1 MKNQGTV
8 LENKILPPSPQ
19 LEDGC
24 VLWRENE
31 HWVETPTRILQCQE
45 ASSFCLFMINH
56 IPSSLWLSPARKFK
70 CWGGVAF
77 FFVDVDMVSFFDLS
91 AWEYNDRENMVN
103 TDSIWILASI
113 LWLEL
118 FTQNLTKVTW
128 FTHCPFSACF
138 LYIYL
143 RWITL

>member
-19 LEDGC
+19 LEDEC
-24 VLWRENE
+24 VPWRENE
-31 HWVETPTRILQCQE
+31 HWVETPTCILQCQE
-45 ASSFCLFMINH
+45 ASPFCLLVINH
-56 IPSSLWLSPARKFK
+56 IPISLWLSPARKCK

-77 FFVDVDMVSFFDLS
+77 FCRCRYGFFYWPICLK
-91 AWEYNDRENMVN
+91 YNGRENMVN
-103 TDSIWILASI
+103 TDSIWTLASI

-143 RWITL
+143 RWRTL